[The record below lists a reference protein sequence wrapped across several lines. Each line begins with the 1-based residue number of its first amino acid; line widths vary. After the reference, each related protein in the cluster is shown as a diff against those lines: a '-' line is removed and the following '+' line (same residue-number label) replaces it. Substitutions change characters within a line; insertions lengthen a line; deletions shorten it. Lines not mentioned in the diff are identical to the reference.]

1 MTSAVVVRLVFWL
14 WFGLAYFA
22 GLDGWLRALPPM
34 AIPAVVVG
42 LTSVLLAAYLRI
54 PPVRRWVDGLE
65 LRTLV
70 LLHVTRFV
78 GIYFLIL
85 FQRGELPRAFALP
98 GGIGDIIVATMA
110 RPVAFAP
117 LSHESRR
124 RAVAIWNIAGLVDLV
139 LVVLT
144 AVRLNLEHPAQLK
157 VLTQLPLSLL
167 PTFIVPLLLA
177 SHVVLYLRTRRSSG
191 AP

>member
-1 MTSAVVVRLVFWL
+1 M
-14 WFGLAYFA
+14 
-22 GLDGWLRALPPM
+22 AL
-34 AIPAVVVG
+34 
-42 LTSVLLAAYLRI
+42 
-54 PPVRRWVDGLE
+54 
-65 LRTLV
+65 
-70 LLHVTRFV
+70 
-78 GIYFLIL
+78 
-85 FQRGELPRAFALP
+85 
-98 GGIGDIIVATMA
+98 
-110 RPVAFAP
+110 PVAFAP